1 MRFPPTVWGPIFWH
15 TIHVVALS
23 YPSNPNYAQKRA
35 AKEFYESMAELIP
48 CPMCREHYKKHLQKL
63 PLGPHLDRR
72 QDLFRWTVEV
82 HNEVNKLLG
91 KPLVTEAESI
101 QFYMRIGARDK
112 SPFITHVDF
121 EEIDSRSMLKGAIL
135 GATVVGLAGGLL
147 WWTSSGETSRS

>member
-1 MRFPPTVWGPIFWH
+1 
-15 TIHVVALS
+15 
-23 YPSNPNYAQKRA
+23 
-35 AKEFYESMAELIP
+35 MAELIP

-135 GATVVGLAGGLL
+135 GATVVGVAGGLL

>member
-1 MRFPPTVWGPIFWH
+1 
-15 TIHVVALS
+15 VVALS

-48 CPMCREHYKKHLQKL
+48 CPMCREHYKKHIQRL

-135 GATVVGLAGGLL
+135 GATVVGVAGGLL